1 MDYIIE
7 IFNILSDLLFTQDNT
22 QYQAVAPAVVIMGL
36 QTAFSAGQ
44 AIKGGIDKRKA
55 EEAQRQAIASYE
67 NKLRNIEI
75 QNRLQALKVPTMGA
89 ELRERGIARATTAGI
104 ESMQEAGAEAVL
116 GGVPRVVTAADA
128 QSAQIAAELDRME
141 AIRDQEFLREEQ
153 RIEDE
158 RARREEQIA
167 GVETMRATGAGLAA
181 ADAAGTQQAGLLGIA
196 SGLGGMAVQS
206 AAAQNPYGTQPAAT
220 EVATTA
226 SSSPTASMGQMGMSG
241 LARNQVFDP
250 TVNLQGLN
258 DPSMTFNQVGQYSP
272 ITQGI
277 SLTPTTPTSFQP
289 SYFQSLMG
297 QNASFD
303 PTLSL
308 KMQYQNPNLGVNTR
322 LR

>member
-22 QYQAVAPAVVIMGL
+22 HYQAVAPAVVIMGL

-55 EEAQRQAIASYE
+55 EEAQRKAIASYE

-75 QNRLQALKVPTMGA
+75 QNRLQALRVPTMGA

-128 QSAQIAAELDRME
+128 QSAQVAAELDRMQ

-153 RIEDE
+153 RIEEE

-167 GVETMRATGAGLAA
+167 GIETMRARGAGAAA
-181 ADAAGTQQAGLLGIA
+181 ADAAMMQQAGVAGIA

-206 AAAQNPYGTQPAAT
+206 AIAEGAYGNQ
-220 EVATTA
+220 
-226 SSSPTASMGQMGMSG
+226 PTARSQSELTPMQPRQAAVLETTS
-241 LARNQVFDP
+241 
-250 TVNLQGLN
+250 TVPELRTTPAQGLGEYRA
-258 DPSMTFNQVGQYSP
+258 PVRGMQAQ
-272 ITQGI
+272 Q
-277 SLTPTTPTSFQP
+277 SLTPQLAIPQGYDPNMYTFGQTNPQAFNPYVGLTSNTTLYNEGIVPFP
-289 SYFQSLMG
+289 
-297 QNASFD
+297 
-303 PTLSL
+303 
-308 KMQYQNPNLGVNTR
+308 K
-322 LR
+322 